1 MHHAFL
7 WMGGNMQFNS
17 LQFLIFFPIVVLL
30 CFIVPKK
37 IRYIWLLIASYYFY
51 MCWNARYAFLLLFS
65 TAITYLSGIF
75 IGLTEKKLP
84 NGRHAIRLKKLFVF
98 LSLAGNL
105 SVLFFFKYFDFFF
118 YNVNSLLMRAGIE
131 LNHPEFDVL
140 LPVGISFYTFQALG
154 YTIDVYRQTIPAE
167 KNFFRYALFVSF
179 FPQLVAGPIER
190 SKNLLAQIQKPA
202 HFEVENAR
210 YGLLTMAYG
219 LILKMVIA
227 DRIALIIDPILSDFN
242 DYKGMRS
249 AVCIALFAFQIYCDF
264 HGYTQIAIGSARI
277 LGFRLQ
283 ENFRAP
289 YLAGNVKDFWR
300 RWHISLTSW
309 FTDYLYIPLGGNR
322 KGRLRKYLNTLIV
335 FLCSGLW
342 HGASWGYVFWGGL
355 NGLYLIG
362 YDLLQPPLR
371 RLILRLKIDTA
382 SVGWKLL
389 SGAVTFFFID
399 YAWIYF
405 RMKGLKDALRLQL
418 KILREFHLPYLLSN
432 DMLTMFED
440 YQTLLILAFA
450 FLFLFLTDYL
460 YNKGID
466 WKEKILQQ
474 QLVWRWVTYLAMLFI
489 ILLFGVYGTGHEQ
502 TQFIYFQF

>member
-1 MHHAFL
+1 
-7 WMGGNMQFNS
+7 MQFNS
-17 LQFLIFFPIVVLL
+17 LQFLIFFPVVVLL
-30 CFIVPKK
+30 YFAIPKK
-37 IRYIWLLIASYYFY
+37 IRYVWLLIASYYFY
-51 MCWNARYAFLLLFS
+51 MCWNARYALLLLFS

-75 IGLTEKKLP
+75 ISLANKKTQPARHDSGWKKLP
-84 NGRHAIRLKKLFVF
+84 VA
-98 LSLAGNL
+98 LSVISNL
-105 SVLFFFKYFDFFF
+105 SVLFFFKYFEFFF
-118 YNVNSLLMRAGIE
+118 YNVNSLFLRLGIE

-154 YTIDVYRQTIPAE
+154 YTIDVYRNTIPAE

-190 SKNLLAQIQKPA
+190 SKNLLTQIHETT
-202 HFEVENAR
+202 HFQVENAR

-219 LILKMVIA
+219 LILKIVIA

-249 AVCIALFAFQIYCDF
+249 AVCIVLFAFQIYCDF

-277 LGFRLQ
+277 LGFHLQ
-283 ENFRAP
+283 ENFNAP
-289 YLAGNVKDFWR
+289 YLATNVKDFWR

-322 KGRLRKYLNTLIV
+322 KGKARKYINTMIV

-342 HGASWGYVFWGGL
+342 HGASWAYVVWGGL

-362 YDLLQPPLR
+362 YDLLSPLLQ
-371 RLILRLKIDTA
+371 RLTTRLKIDTVSA
-382 SVGWKLL
+382 GWKLF
-389 SGAVTFFFID
+389 SGMITFLFID

-405 RMKGLKDALRLQL
+405 RMKGLKDALRLQI
-418 KILREFHLPYLLSN
+418 KILQEFHLPYLLSN
-432 DMLTMFED
+432 DMLMMFNN
-440 YQTLLILAFA
+440 YQTLCILILAF
-450 FLFLFLTDYL
+450 FFLFLTDYL
-460 YNKGID
+460 HNKGID

-474 QLVWRWVTYLAMLFI
+474 QLVWRWLTYFTMLFV
-489 ILLFGVYGTGHEQ
+489 ILLFGVYGTGNEQ